1 MALVKQFLLLYFY
14 SGRCLIYIFFLYINV
29 VSTRISSN
37 AWMVEKGQNDQPAS
51 KSKTEVVEE
60 AQSRGGFEM
69 FWDVFDEVIN

>member
-1 MALVKQFLLLYFY
+1 
-14 SGRCLIYIFFLYINV
+14 
-29 VSTRISSN
+29 
-37 AWMVEKGQNDQPAS
+37 MVEKGQNDQPAS